1 MSDWHSTTLQEI
13 ISTIESGSRPKGGV
27 RIGDNSEG
35 VPSYGGEN
43 ISMNGGMLYD
53 SVRMVPTNFA
63 TEMRRGVLSDKDVL
77 INKDGANTGKSGIYR
92 KPAGEEFAT
101 INEHLFLLRCNK
113 DIAEQEFLYHFL
125 NSEFGKSQIARVITG
140 SAQPG
145 LNSTFP
151 EFVRIDL
158 PPLPEQKKIA
168 EILSGIDNSI
178 KSLRLKKEKVKFAK
192 SATSLHI
199 FKSLK
204 DSEQTAT
211 QVSDLQSLASI
222 PISYGVLVPDNAT
235 REGGVPMIK
244 IQDINQGKIQTEKLS
259 YISRTLHDRYA
270 KTEVKTGDLLIS
282 LIGSIGITAR
292 VPDDLEGANV
302 SRQFAVI
309 RTSSP
314 GISDYLHC
322 FLRGGVAQEKISF
335 LSQGN
340 AQKALNLDSLRGL
353 EVPLKSNAEMDRI
366 VRICQALDL
375 TIESISKRIDK
386 TEKIRL
392 SVASDLLSGRKR
404 VSI

>member
-1 MSDWHSTTLQEI
+1 MSDWQS
-13 ISTIESGSRPKGGV
+13 V
-27 RIGDNSEG
+27 CIGDIANIPKKQPVANPQAIELLTVRLYAKG
-35 VPSYGGEN
+35 VERTGKYPRATERGRPYFAREAGEILIGRQN
-43 ISMNGGMLYD
+43 FHNGGIGIVGKADHGLICSNAITSLIPKD
-53 SVRMVPTNFA
+53 QA
-63 TEMRRGVLSDKDVL
+63 DKD
-77 INKDGANTGKSGIYR
+77 
-92 KPAGEEFAT
+92 F
-101 INEHLFLLRCNK
+101 LFCLLS
-113 DIAEQEFLYHFL
+113 
-125 NSEFGKSQIARVITG
+125 NSEFRNSIQKQSEGTG
-140 SAQPG
+140 QSEISETKILSLQ
-145 LNSTFP
+145 L
-151 EFVRIDL
+151 EL

-204 DSEQTAT
+204 DSERTAT

-282 LIGSIGITAR
+282 LIGSIGVTAR
-292 VPDDLEGANV
+292 VPDVLEGANV

-386 TEKIRL
+386 AEKIRL

>member
-1 MSDWHSTTLQEI
+1 MSDYPLEPLGNICEINPDTLAEASDPTRRYRYIDLSSIKEQKTDLRI
-13 ISTIESGSRPKGGV
+13 TPLPFAVLPSRARRRVAFNDVLLGTVRPNLKNFAIIESEDNDLLCSTGFAVLRSKKNISDPRFIFHV
-27 RIGDNSEG
+27 INSE
-35 VPSYGGEN
+35 
-43 ISMNGGMLYD
+43 I
-53 SVRMVPTNFA
+53 A
-63 TEMRRGVLSDKDVL
+63 TR
-77 INKDGANTGKSGIYR
+77 
-92 KPAGEEFAT
+92 
-101 INEHLFLLRCNK
+101 
-113 DIAEQEFLYHFL
+113 QL
-125 NSEFGKSQIARVITG
+125 NALVTG
-140 SAQPG
+140 SNYPAVNATQ
-145 LNSTFP
+145 
-151 EFVRIDL
+151 VADL
-158 PPLPEQKKIA
+158 LLPIPPLPEQKKIA

-292 VPDDLEGANV
+292 VPDVLEGANV

-314 GISDYLHC
+314 AISDYLHC

-375 TIESISKRIDK
+375 IIESISRRIDK
-386 TEKIRL
+386 AEKIRL

-404 VSI
+404 VTI

>member
-1 MSDWHSTTLQEI
+1 MSDLQARPLGELIQIRKGKKPASVSPRQQNEAQRPYLLIDSFGGNYKSFTDDTSCPYAKADETLLVWDGERCGLTSTGHEGYIGSTLSAICTTNENLEPNYLFHFLVSKQKEI
-13 ISTIESGSRPKGGV
+13 R
-27 RIGDNSEG
+27 NSAEGTG
-35 VPSYGGEN
+35 VPHVS
-43 ISMNGGMLYD
+43 
-53 SVRMVPTNFA
+53 
-63 TEMRRGVLSDKDVL
+63 RRSLEDL
-77 INKDGANTGKSGIYR
+77 EI
-92 KPAGEEFAT
+92 
-101 INEHLFLLRCNK
+101 
-113 DIAEQEFLYHFL
+113 
-125 NSEFGKSQIARVITG
+125 VI
-140 SAQPG
+140 
-145 LNSTFP
+145 
-151 EFVRIDL
+151 

-168 EILSGIDNSI
+168 EILSGIDNNI

-404 VSI
+404 VSV

>member
-1 MSDWHSTTLQEI
+1 MSEYPSDWEVTHLGAYLKETKERVHEGTATPYSVSKVLGIVPQSEKFKKRVASNDISNYKI
-13 ISTIESGSRPKGGV
+13 IREGDFAYDPMLLWDGSINRMLREDTGAVSPAYV
-27 RIGDNSEG
+27 TFRVLDNSLDAD
-35 VPSYGGEN
+35 Y
-43 ISMNGGMLYD
+43 
-53 SVRMVPTNFA
+53 
-63 TEMRRGVLSDKDVL
+63 
-77 INKDGANTGKSGIYR
+77 
-92 KPAGEEFAT
+92 
-101 INEHLFLLRCNK
+101 LL
-113 DIAEQEFLYHFL
+113 HFL
-125 NSEFGKSQIARVITG
+125 KADTAKNFYKSISKGTNVRRQKAEFRDFASG
-140 SAQPG
+140 
-145 LNSTFP
+145 
-151 EFVRIDL
+151 EFVI

-292 VPDDLEGANV
+292 VPDVLEGANV

-314 GISDYLHC
+314 AISDYLHC

-375 TIESISKRIDK
+375 IIESISRRIDK
-386 TEKIRL
+386 AEKIRL

>member
-77 INKDGANTGKSGIYR
+77 INKDGANTGKSAIYR

-113 DIAEQEFLYHFL
+113 GIAEQEFLYHFL

-168 EILSGIDNSI
+168 EILSGIDRLITQCRQSLEKLALLERATI
-178 KSLRLKKEKVKFAK
+178 KSTIDRIEKIDSNCRQLSAGEICTRIFVGIASSTTHAYTDNTGVPMLRNQNIRSGTIDGADLVYISREFAEEQKSKRLLQGDVITARTGYPGTSAVVGREFENCHSFTTLISRVETGIIIPEYYSLYLNSPQGKAQVAQLQAGGAQENLNVGALEKMIIPVPELETQIGIVKASEEFLRTFSAKESFIRK
-192 SATSLHI
+192 TER
-199 FKSLK
+199 LK
-204 DSEQTAT
+204 DS
-211 QVSDLQSLASI
+211 
-222 PISYGVLVPDNAT
+222 
-235 REGGVPMIK
+235 
-244 IQDINQGKIQTEKLS
+244 LS
-259 YISRTLHDRYA
+259 
-270 KTEVKTGDLLIS
+270 
-282 LIGSIGITAR
+282 
-292 VPDDLEGANV
+292 
-302 SRQFAVI
+302 
-309 RTSSP
+309 
-314 GISDYLHC
+314 
-322 FLRGGVAQEKISF
+322 
-335 LSQGN
+335 
-340 AQKALNLDSLRGL
+340 
-353 EVPLKSNAEMDRI
+353 
-366 VRICQALDL
+366 
-375 TIESISKRIDK
+375 
-386 TEKIRL
+386 
-392 SVASDLLSGRKR
+392 SDLLSGRKR
-404 VSI
+404 VSV